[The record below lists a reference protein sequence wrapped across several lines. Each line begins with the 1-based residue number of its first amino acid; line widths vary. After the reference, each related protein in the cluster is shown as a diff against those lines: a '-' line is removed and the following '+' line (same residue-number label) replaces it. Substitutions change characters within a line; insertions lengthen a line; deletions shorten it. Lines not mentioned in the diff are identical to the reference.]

1 MILICPLPLW
11 SVGGENLCMP
21 YTLESD
27 VQIRPSQ
34 KMPNNWEREALTR
47 KLQIWMTS
55 ICQKPWTWTQKIP
68 CQFWE
73 QFYIRNE
80 KQFPKNTVHMAFQV
94 LYCSAS
100 STGDK
105 VTMNRMAGNG
115 CKWGIQPILHVLD
128 DDLQDVCVI
137 IYIYVYNM
145 YDINRGTTPSFWRS
159 LSSHFP
165 SWGGWPPRAR
175 HKSLG
180 GLSPVEIKTCC
191 CCCGILYSRIVKW
204 HQQKYC
210 VCS

>member
-137 IYIYVYNM
+137 IWLFPFNPCPEGKVWLEVWFGGMIRG
-145 YDINRGTTPSFWRS
+145 YDSGVWFGVWFAAPKAFISALAGNWALS
-159 LSSHFP
+159 LSFTGPAHYQL
-165 SWGGWPPRAR
+165 
-175 HKSLG
+175 K
-180 GLSPVEIKTCC
+180 
-191 CCCGILYSRIVKW
+191 
-204 HQQKYC
+204 
-210 VCS
+210 